1 MSPLTQ
7 ETDAGAF
14 IKDFRDEYPLYV
26 EEIFL
31 QAFLEILKRMLQIF
45 LKNLKKYFLVSVEVH
60 E

>member
-7 ETDAGAF
+7 ETDVGAF
-14 IKDFRDEYPLYV
+14 IKDFRDEYPLHV
-26 EEIFL
+26 EEIYL
-31 QAFLEILKRMLQIF
+31 QAFPEILQMLQIF